1 MMKEVRGQQFSGKS
15 FDEVHIGD
23 KDEIVHTI
31 TAAEVDAF
39 AQLSGDYNPL
49 HINEE
54 YAKKTFFGKRVVHG
68 MLSASFISALLGMKL
83 PGPGSLWLSQ
93 TLNFLKPV
101 FIGDILTVVAEV
113 KEKVP
118 AKNICIIE
126 TIVTNQN
133 GQKVVAGEAKIKILE
148 TEK

>member
-1 MMKEVRGQQFSGKS
+1 MMKEVREQQFAGKS
-15 FDEVHIGD
+15 FNEVQIGD
-23 KDEIVHTI
+23 RDEIVHTI
-31 TAAEVDAF
+31 SAAEVDAF

-101 FIGDILTVVAEV
+101 FIGDTLTVVAEV
-113 KEKVP
+113 KEKIP
-118 AKNICIIE
+118 AKNICIID
-126 TIVTNQN
+126 TTVTNQD
-133 GQKVVAGEAKIKILE
+133 GQKVIAGEAKIKILE